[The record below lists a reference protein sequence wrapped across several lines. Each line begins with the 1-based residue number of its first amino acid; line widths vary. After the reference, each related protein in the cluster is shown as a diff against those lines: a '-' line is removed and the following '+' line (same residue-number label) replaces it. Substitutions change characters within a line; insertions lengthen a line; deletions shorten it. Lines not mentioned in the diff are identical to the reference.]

1 MDQVAAVLAILA
13 AASFALA
20 ATLWQRATMG
30 SDVLGGSPK
39 AFAKLLTN
47 KVWLVGLGAQL
58 VGVLLQ
64 AAALDRGRVA
74 IIQPLLVTAVIWAMP
89 LGYFLTNQTITRRHI
104 LGAAIV
110 VAGLAIF
117 ASFGD
122 PAGGLDDAPGSAW
135 LSAFV
140 VLGTICICLLL
151 FGRRGDLSAR
161 ATVYG
166 AIAGILYGVSATLM
180 KPVVENL
187 HTDGAASV
195 LEGWEFWVMAIGGLG
210 GFYIQQISLATG
222 KLVTS
227 VATVS
232 VVNPVVS
239 VMLGVLVLQERLDQ
253 PPAWHVVMAVAGL
266 ATRPPRR
273 RRDRIRLR
281 GGERSRGDERPARR
295 ASPAADGLGN
305 PQTEICTGE
314 VISQITVPRKMS
326 QPSARRASR
335 WRSRCS
341 FVEIPAKNSAEASS
355 TTAST

>member
-1 MDQVAAVLAILA
+1 MGNELDQVAALLAILA
-13 AASFALA
+13 SASFALA

-30 SDVLGGSPK
+30 SGLQSGNPK

-47 KVWLVGLGAQL
+47 GVWLVGLGAQI
-58 VGVLLQ
+58 VGVVLQ

-74 IIQPLLVTAVIWAMP
+74 VIQPLLVTAVIWAMP
-89 LGYFLTNQTITRRHI
+89 LGYFITDQTITRRHI
-104 LGAAIV
+104 FGAAIV

-122 PAGGLDDAPGSAW
+122 PAGGVDDAPGSAW

-140 VLGTICICLLL
+140 VLGTVCTCLLL

-180 KPVVENL
+180 KPVVEHL

-195 LEGWEFWVMAIGGLG
+195 LEEWEFWAMAVGGLG
-210 GFYIQQISLATG
+210 GFYVQQVSLATG

-232 VVNPVVS
+232 AVNPVVS

-253 PPAWHVVMAVAGL
+253 PPAWHVVLAVAGL
-266 ATRPPRR
+266 AIALFGAVVIASVTEGAREVEATSDQSVAPSRPQM
-273 RRDRIRLR
+273 
-281 GGERSRGDERPARR
+281 A
-295 ASPAADGLGN
+295 
-305 PQTEICTGE
+305 
-314 VISQITVPRKMS
+314 
-326 QPSARRASR
+326 
-335 WRSRCS
+335 
-341 FVEIPAKNSAEASS
+341 
-355 TTAST
+355 

>member
-1 MDQVAAVLAILA
+1 MGNELDQVAALLAILA
-13 AASFALA
+13 SASFALA

-30 SDVLGGSPK
+30 SGLQSGNPK

-47 KVWLVGLGAQL
+47 GVWLVGLGAQI
-58 VGVLLQ
+58 VGVVFQ

-74 IIQPLLVTAVIWAMP
+74 VIQPLLVTAVIWAMP
-89 LGYFLTNQTITRRHI
+89 LGYFITDQTITRRHI
-104 LGAAIV
+104 FGAAIV

-122 PAGGLDDAPGSAW
+122 PAGGVDDAPGSAW

-140 VLGTICICLLL
+140 VLGTVCTCLLL

-180 KPVVENL
+180 KPVVEHL

-195 LEGWEFWVMAIGGLG
+195 LEEWEFWAMAVGGLG
-210 GFYIQQISLATG
+210 GFYVQQVSLATG

-232 VVNPVVS
+232 AVNPVVS

-253 PPAWHVVMAVAGL
+253 PPAWHVVLAVAGL
-266 ATRPPRR
+266 AIALFGAVVIASVTEGAREVEATSDQSVAPSRPQM
-273 RRDRIRLR
+273 
-281 GGERSRGDERPARR
+281 A
-295 ASPAADGLGN
+295 
-305 PQTEICTGE
+305 
-314 VISQITVPRKMS
+314 
-326 QPSARRASR
+326 
-335 WRSRCS
+335 
-341 FVEIPAKNSAEASS
+341 
-355 TTAST
+355 

>member
-1 MDQVAAVLAILA
+1 
-13 AASFALA
+13 
-20 ATLWQRATMG
+20 
-30 SDVLGGSPK
+30 
-39 AFAKLLTN
+39 
-47 KVWLVGLGAQL
+47 
-58 VGVLLQ
+58 VGVVLQ

-253 PPAWHVVMAVAGL
+253 PPAWHVVLAVVGL
-266 ATRPPRR
+266 ALALLGAVVIASVSEGASEVEATSDQSIAPPR
-273 RRDRIRLR
+273 
-281 GGERSRGDERPARR
+281 
-295 ASPAADGLGN
+295 
-305 PQTEICTGE
+305 PQT
-314 VISQITVPRKMS
+314 
-326 QPSARRASR
+326 A
-335 WRSRCS
+335 
-341 FVEIPAKNSAEASS
+341 
-355 TTAST
+355 